1 VVHCFA
7 AVTFTVTLLL
17 TDGDGRILLKSEM
30 VQFIITLIYY
40 IVQNLVQFTCVVK
53 ISRDSYLFVLV
64 IYCFVF
70 EVALRGLP

>member
-1 VVHCFA
+1 MVHCFA

-30 VQFIITLIYY
+30 VQFIIKLIYY

-53 ISRDSYLFVLV
+53 ISRDS
-64 IYCFVF
+64 
-70 EVALRGLP
+70 